1 VTNNKK
7 YKTMKLQKYEC
18 TQCGS
23 HDFEELAGN
32 NIKCNYCLTKYHVS
46 EPAENKPKV
55 IIGKGA
61 NVVFGKSSNVTIKGG
76 VEIKEGANVQFL
88 GKLDILELGDEE
100 KIKNSEFYKLKH
112 QS

>member
-1 VTNNKK
+1 
-7 YKTMKLQKYEC
+7 MQLQKYEC

-23 HDFEELAGN
+23 HDFEELSDN
-32 NIKCNYCLTKYHVS
+32 KIKCNYCSTVYRVT
-46 EPAENKPKV
+46 EPASSKPKV

-88 GKLDILELGDEE
+88 GKLDILEIGDEE
-100 KIKNSEFYKLKH
+100 KIKNSEFYKMKNT
-112 QS
+112 

>member
-1 VTNNKK
+1 MQLK
-7 YKTMKLQKYEC
+7 KYEC

-23 HDFEELAGN
+23 HDFEELGN
-32 NIKCNYCLTKYHVS
+32 DKIKCKYCSTVYRVT
-46 EPAENKPKV
+46 EPAASKPKV

-88 GKLDILELGDEE
+88 GKLDILEIGDEE
-100 KIKNSEFYKLKH
+100 KIKNSEYFKLKN
-112 QS
+112 S

>member
-1 VTNNKK
+1 MN
-7 YKTMKLQKYEC
+7 LQKYEC

-23 HDFEELAGN
+23 HDFQELSDN
-32 NIKCNYCLTKYHVS
+32 KIKCNYCSTVYRVI
-46 EPAENKPKV
+46 EPAESKPKV

-88 GKLDILELGDEE
+88 GKLDILEIGDEE
-100 KIKNSEFYKLKH
+100 KIKNSEFYKLKN
-112 QS
+112 S